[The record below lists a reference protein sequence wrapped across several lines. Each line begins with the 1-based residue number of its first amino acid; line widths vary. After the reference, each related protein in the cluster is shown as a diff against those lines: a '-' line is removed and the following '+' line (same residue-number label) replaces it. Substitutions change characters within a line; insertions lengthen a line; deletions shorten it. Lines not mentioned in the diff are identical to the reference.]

1 MSSVNEQI
9 RALADRVAGSH
20 GLEIVDLEFAGG
32 GGKHRT
38 LRVFLERNAA
48 GRAAL
53 EQRLGAMRAAAPAS
67 GDREPD
73 ARDPEGS
80 GAIVLDLVEA
90 GEAAGLSA
98 EEDELAYLRE
108 LPSGVP
114 VAQLSG
120 ITHGDCERFARDF
133 GTVLDVEDLVP
144 GTEYMLEV
152 SSPGLD
158 RKLRTA
164 GEFARF
170 AGQLCKLQLFAPVGG
185 NRHWLGHLGVV
196 SGDRLVLHTP
206 APKGKKKSGAVQ
218 AGGAVEIELSNIEKA
233 QLVPEF

>member
-1 MSSVNEQI
+1 M
-9 RALADRVAGSH
+9 
-20 GLEIVDLEFAGG
+20 
-32 GGKHRT
+32 
-38 LRVFLERNAA
+38 
-48 GRAAL
+48 
-53 EQRLGAMRAAAPAS
+53 
-67 GDREPD
+67 
-73 ARDPEGS
+73 
-80 GAIVLDLVEA
+80 EA

-164 GEFARF
+164 DEFARF
-170 AGQLCKLQLFAPVGG
+170 TGQLCKLQLFTPVGG
-185 NRHWLGHLGVV
+185 NRHWQGHLGGV
-196 SGDRLVLHTP
+196 SGSTLGVHP
-206 APKGKKKSGAVQ
+206 VAPKGTKKKK
-218 AGGAVEIELSNIEKA
+218 AGGEQGAGVVEIELSNIEKA